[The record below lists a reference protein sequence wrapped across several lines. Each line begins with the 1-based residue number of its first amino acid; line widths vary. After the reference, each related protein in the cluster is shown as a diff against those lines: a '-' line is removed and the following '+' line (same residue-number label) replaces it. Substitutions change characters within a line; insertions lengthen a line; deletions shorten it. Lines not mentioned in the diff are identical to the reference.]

1 MANSNFVVK
10 NGLEV
15 GGLTIFA
22 ANGGIATSGAI
33 STTGGFDGVDATSI
47 VNGTSKVQVYENTTI
62 GFNVGG
68 SANVMTVASS
78 GDVTIAGDLTVQGTT
93 TTVDSTTINV
103 QTTFVFEGATD
114 DANETSLTVEDP
126 TADRTVTIPDATGT
140 IVLKDTTDTLTNKT
154 INLANNTLTTTSAQ
168 LKTACSD
175 ETGSG
180 SLVFATSPTLVTPVL
195 GTPASGT
202 LTNCT
207 GLPVSTGISGL
218 GTGVATFLA
227 TPSSTNLASA
237 VTGETGSGALVFGT
251 SPTLVTPVLGTPSSG
266 TLTNC
271 TGLPVSTGI
280 SGLGAGVATFLA
292 TPSSTNLA
300 SAVTGETGSGA
311 LVFGTSPSFTTKI
324 TVPVIEKSGTNGVGD
339 IGQSDNK
346 FATIYGLASSAQYA
360 DLAEKYEADA
370 EVEPGTV
377 VHFGGEK
384 EVSMCDVDHCQAV
397 AGVVSTAPAFR
408 MNDDLE
414 AEHVAMVALQGR
426 VPCKVTGPV
435 HKGDMMVSA
444 GNGMARAEANP
455 KVGSVI
461 GKALENWEGGEGVI
475 EVVVG
480 KH

>member
-47 VNGTSKVQVYENTTI
+47 ANGTSKVQVYENTTI

-114 DANETSLTVEDP
+114 DSFETSLTVADP

-180 SLVFATSPTLVTPVL
+180 SLVFA
-195 GTPASGT
+195 
-202 LTNCT
+202 
-207 GLPVSTGISGL
+207 
-218 GTGVATFLA
+218 
-227 TPSSTNLASA
+227 
-237 VTGETGSGALVFGT
+237 T

-339 IGQSDNK
+339 IGQSGNK
-346 FATIYGLASSAQYA
+346 FGTIYGLASSAQYA

-455 KVGSVI
+455 KVGAVI

>member
-93 TTVDSTTINV
+93 TTVDSTTIQV
-103 QTTFVFEGATD
+103 QTSFTFEGATD
-114 DANETSLTVEDP
+114 DANETTLTVEDP
-126 TADRTVTIPDATGT
+126 TADRTITLPDATGT
-140 IVLKDTTDTLTNKT
+140 VVLKDTTDTLTNKT
-154 INLANNTLTTTSAQ
+154 LTA
-168 LKTACSD
+168 
-175 ETGSG
+175 
-180 SLVFATSPTLVTPVL
+180 PVVN
-195 GTPASGT
+195 S
-202 LTNCT
+202 
-207 GLPVSTGISGL
+207 I
-218 GTGVATFLA
+218 
-227 TPSSTNLASA
+227 
-237 VTGETGSGALVFGT
+237 
-251 SPTLVTPVLGTPSSG
+251 
-266 TLTNC
+266 
-271 TGLPVSTGI
+271 
-280 SGLGAGVATFLA
+280 
-292 TPSSTNLA
+292 
-300 SAVTGETGSGA
+300 
-311 LVFGTSPSFTTKI
+311 TKN
-324 TVPVIEKSGTNGVGD
+324 GTNGVGD

-384 EVSMCDVDHCQAV
+384 EVSMCDVDHCQAA

-455 KVGSVI
+455 KVGAVI

>member
-1 MANSNFVVK
+1 MADSNFKVK

-22 ANGGIATSGAI
+22 ANGGIAITGSI

-47 VNGTSKVQVYENTTI
+47 ANGTSKVQVYENTTI

-93 TTVDSTTINV
+93 TTVDSTTIQV
-103 QTTFVFEGATD
+103 QTSFTFEGATD
-114 DANETSLTVEDP
+114 DANETTLTVEDP
-126 TADRTVTIPDATGT
+126 TADRTITLPDATGT
-140 IVLKDTTDTLTNKT
+140 VVLKDTTDTLTNKT
-154 INLANNTLTTTSAQ
+154 LTA
-168 LKTACSD
+168 
-175 ETGSG
+175 
-180 SLVFATSPTLVTPVL
+180 PVVN
-195 GTPASGT
+195 S
-202 LTNCT
+202 
-207 GLPVSTGISGL
+207 I
-218 GTGVATFLA
+218 
-227 TPSSTNLASA
+227 
-237 VTGETGSGALVFGT
+237 
-251 SPTLVTPVLGTPSSG
+251 
-266 TLTNC
+266 
-271 TGLPVSTGI
+271 
-280 SGLGAGVATFLA
+280 
-292 TPSSTNLA
+292 
-300 SAVTGETGSGA
+300 
-311 LVFGTSPSFTTKI
+311 TKN
-324 TVPVIEKSGTNGVGD
+324 GTNGTGD

-346 FATIYGLASSAQYA
+346 FGTIYGLASSAQYA

-455 KVGSVI
+455 KVGAVI

>member
-10 NGLEV
+10 NGLQV
-15 GGLTIFA
+15 GALTIFA
-22 ANGGIATSGAI
+22 ANGGIESTGSI
-33 STTGGFDGVDATSI
+33 STTGGFTGVDATSI
-47 VNGTSKVQVYENTTI
+47 TNGTSKIQVYENTTI

-103 QTTFVFEGATD
+103 QTSFVFEGATD
-114 DANETSLTVEDP
+114 DANETTLTVEDP

-154 INLANNTLTTTSAQ
+154 LTA
-168 LKTACSD
+168 
-175 ETGSG
+175 
-180 SLVFATSPTLVTPVL
+180 
-195 GTPASGT
+195 
-202 LTNCT
+202 
-207 GLPVSTGISGL
+207 
-218 GTGVATFLA
+218 
-227 TPSSTNLASA
+227 
-237 VTGETGSGALVFGT
+237 
-251 SPTLVTPVLGTPSSG
+251 
-266 TLTNC
+266 
-271 TGLPVSTGI
+271 
-280 SGLGAGVATFLA
+280 
-292 TPSSTNLA
+292 
-300 SAVTGETGSGA
+300 
-311 LVFGTSPSFTTKI
+311 
-324 TVPVIEKSGTNGVGD
+324 PVINSINKNGTNGVGD

-370 EVEPGTV
+370 HVEPGTV

-384 EVSMCDVDHCQAV
+384 EVSQCDVDHCQAV
-397 AGVVSTAPAFR
+397 AGVVSTQPAFR

-455 KVGSVI
+455 KVGAVI

>member
-47 VNGTSKVQVYENTTI
+47 ANGTSKVQVYENTTI

-114 DANETSLTVEDP
+114 DSFETSLTVEDP

-154 INLANNTLTTTSAQ
+154 INLTNNTLTTTSLQ

-180 SLVFATSPTLVTPVL
+180 SLVFA
-195 GTPASGT
+195 
-202 LTNCT
+202 
-207 GLPVSTGISGL
+207 
-218 GTGVATFLA
+218 
-227 TPSSTNLASA
+227 
-237 VTGETGSGALVFGT
+237 T

-339 IGQSDNK
+339 IGQSGNK
-346 FATIYGLASSAQYA
+346 FGTIYGLASSAQYA

-455 KVGSVI
+455 KVGAVI

>member
-10 NGLEV
+10 NGLQV
-15 GGLTIFA
+15 GDLTIFA

-47 VNGTSKVQVYENTTI
+47 TNGTSKVQVYENTTI

-93 TTVDSTTINV
+93 TTVDSTTIQV
-103 QTTFVFEGATD
+103 QTSFTFEGATD
-114 DANETSLTVEDP
+114 DANETTLTVEDP
-126 TADRTVTIPDATGT
+126 TADRTITLPDATGT
-140 IVLKDTTDTLTNKT
+140 VVLKDTTDTLTNKT
-154 INLANNTLTTTSAQ
+154 LTA
-168 LKTACSD
+168 
-175 ETGSG
+175 
-180 SLVFATSPTLVTPVL
+180 PVVN
-195 GTPASGT
+195 S
-202 LTNCT
+202 
-207 GLPVSTGISGL
+207 I
-218 GTGVATFLA
+218 
-227 TPSSTNLASA
+227 
-237 VTGETGSGALVFGT
+237 
-251 SPTLVTPVLGTPSSG
+251 
-266 TLTNC
+266 
-271 TGLPVSTGI
+271 
-280 SGLGAGVATFLA
+280 
-292 TPSSTNLA
+292 
-300 SAVTGETGSGA
+300 
-311 LVFGTSPSFTTKI
+311 TKN
-324 TVPVIEKSGTNGVGD
+324 GTNGVGD

-370 EVEPGTV
+370 DVEPGTV

-455 KVGSVI
+455 KVGAVI

>member
-10 NGLEV
+10 NGLQV
-15 GGLTIFA
+15 GALTIFA
-22 ANGGIATSGAI
+22 ANGGIESTGSI
-33 STTGGFDGVDATSI
+33 STTGGFTGVDATSI
-47 VNGTSKVQVYENTTI
+47 TNGTSKVQVYENTTI

-103 QTTFVFEGATD
+103 QTSFVFEGATD
-114 DANETSLTVEDP
+114 DSFETTLTVADP

-154 INLANNTLTTTSAQ
+154 L
-168 LKTACSD
+168 
-175 ETGSG
+175 
-180 SLVFATSPTLVTPVL
+180 TSPTLTTPVL

-207 GLPVSTGISGL
+207 GLPISTGVSGL
-218 GTGVATFLA
+218 GTGAATFLA
-227 TPSSTNLASA
+227 TPSSSNLRSM
-237 VTGETGSGALVFGT
+237 VTDETGTGALVFGT
-251 SPTLVTPVLGTPSSG
+251 SPT
-266 TLTNC
+266 
-271 TGLPVSTGI
+271 
-280 SGLGAGVATFLA
+280 
-292 TPSSTNLA
+292 
-300 SAVTGETGSGA
+300 
-311 LVFGTSPSFTTKI
+311 FTTGVSLPAI
-324 TVPVIEKSGTNGVGD
+324 TKTGTNGTGD
-339 IGQSDNK
+339 IGQSGNK
-346 FATIYGLASSAQYA
+346 FGTIYGLASSAQYA

-370 EVEPGTV
+370 HVEPGTV

-384 EVSMCDVDHCQAV
+384 EVSQCDIDHCQAV

-455 KVGSVI
+455 KVGAVI

>member
-33 STTGGFDGVDATSI
+33 STTGGFDGVDATAI
-47 VNGTSKVQVYENTTI
+47 VNGTSKIQVFENTTI

-68 SANVMTVASS
+68 SANVMTLGAG
-78 GDVTIAGDLTVQGTT
+78 GDLTIAGDLTVQGTT

-114 DANETSLTVEDP
+114 DSFETSLTVADP

-154 INLANNTLTTTSAQ
+154 INLTNNTLTTTSLQ

-180 SLVFATSPTLVTPVL
+180 SLVFA
-195 GTPASGT
+195 
-202 LTNCT
+202 
-207 GLPVSTGISGL
+207 
-218 GTGVATFLA
+218 
-227 TPSSTNLASA
+227 
-237 VTGETGSGALVFGT
+237 T

-339 IGQSDNK
+339 IGQSGNK
-346 FATIYGLASSAQYA
+346 FGTIYGLASSAQYA

-455 KVGSVI
+455 KVGAVI

>member
-10 NGLEV
+10 NGLQV

-33 STTGGFDGVDATSI
+33 STSGGFDGVDATSI
-47 VNGTSKVQVYENTTI
+47 VNGTSKVQVYEDTTI

-68 SANVMTVASS
+68 SANVMTIAS
-78 GDVTIAGDLTVQGTT
+78 GGNVTIAGDLTVQGTT

-114 DANETSLTVEDP
+114 NSFETSLTVADP

-140 IVLKDTTDTLTNKT
+140 IVLKDTTDTLTNKSIDLT
-154 INLANNTLTTTSAQ
+154 NNTLTTTSLQ
-168 LKTACSD
+168 LKTACTD

-195 GTPASGT
+195 GTPTSGT

-218 GTGVATFLA
+218 GTNVATFLA
-227 TPSSTNLASA
+227 TPSSA
-237 VTGETGSGALVFGT
+237 
-251 SPTLVTPVLGTPSSG
+251 
-266 TLTNC
+266 
-271 TGLPVSTGI
+271 
-280 SGLGAGVATFLA
+280 
-292 TPSSTNLA
+292 NLA

-339 IGQSDNK
+339 IGQSGNK
-346 FATIYGLASSAQYA
+346 FGTIYGLASSAQYA

-397 AGVVSTAPAFR
+397 AGVVSTRPAFR

-455 KVGSVI
+455 KVGAVI